1 MTSSTCA
8 NFQDL
13 EEFCFHFCIN
23 HLTQV
28 FQTAGFW
35 QVDDATL
42 KEFINKASRCGAFK
56 N

>member
-1 MTSSTCA
+1 MSLLM

-13 EEFCFHFCIN
+13 EEFCFRFCIN

-28 FQTAGFW
+28 SQTAAFW
-35 QVDDATL
+35 QVDGAML